1 MPKKET
7 PESIEA
13 ELNASQTERLLA
25 DLKEAVRAVEEFEAD
40 LQERERAKGIKTER
54 GKPLVADGRLSE
66 YLRKP

>member
-25 DLKEAVRAVEEFEAD
+25 ELKDAVRAVEEFEAD
-40 LQERERAKGIKTER
+40 LEKR
-54 GKPLVADGRLSE
+54 
-66 YLRKP
+66 

>member
-13 ELNASQTERLLA
+13 ELNATQMERLLRE
-25 DLKEAVRAVEEFEAD
+25 LREVVRQIEEFEAD

-54 GKPLVADGRLSE
+54 HNPS
-66 YLRKP
+66 